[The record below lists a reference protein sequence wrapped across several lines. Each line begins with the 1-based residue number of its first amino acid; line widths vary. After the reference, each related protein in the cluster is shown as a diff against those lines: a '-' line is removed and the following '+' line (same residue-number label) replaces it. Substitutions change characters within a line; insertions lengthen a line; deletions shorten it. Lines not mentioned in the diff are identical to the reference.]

1 VFLGKPGL
9 VLPWPPLGGAGLE
22 REIRVGICGCGVI
35 GEGLVKVL
43 LEHEDI
49 ICARAG
55 ARIRLAAVADKEQA
69 RLDIVR
75 ALGPS
80 VALLD
85 DAFELAKRDD
95 VDIVVELIGG
105 VAVAERL
112 VRTALE
118 AKKHVVTAN
127 KALLAERGAALFELA
142 AANGCDL
149 YFEAAVAGA
158 IPVIRVIRESL
169 ASDHIR
175 SVRGIINGTSNYIL
189 SSMANEGAA
198 FADAL
203 EAAQEAGFAEAD
215 PTLDITGGDA
225 GHKLALIAGLAFG
238 ARVLPSEIL
247 TEGIDQVDPRDIQ
260 YARNFG
266 YVIRPLAVA
275 ERLQSGALDLRVHPA
290 LVPKS
295 DPLAHVDGA
304 LNAVAIQGE
313 MVGPSFLSGLG
324 AGAGPTATSVAGD
337 IIDIAKNSLAG
348 APVRRWHLPSTGK
361 QNLQATGD
369 LSSRYYLRFTVRD
382 ESGVLAALSGKLS
395 DSGISIEQMVQDRDA
410 GDEGTATI
418 AMLTHHAR
426 EGEVRASL
434 KAIDGTDLTTAP
446 THLIR
451 IVE

>member
-1 VFLGKPGL
+1 
-9 VLPWPPLGGAGLE
+9 
-22 REIRVGICGCGVI
+22 VI

-43 LEHEDI
+43 LQHADVI
-49 ICARAG
+49 RARAG
-55 ARIRLAAVADKEQA
+55 APVRLAAVADKDPA
-69 RLDIVR
+69 RLAIVR
-75 ALGPS
+75 ALDPNI
-80 VALLD
+80 ALLD

-105 VAVAERL
+105 VDVAERL
-112 VRTALE
+112 VRAALE

-127 KALLAERGAALFELA
+127 KALLAERGAALFDLA

-203 EAAQEAGFAEAD
+203 KAAQEAGFAEAD

-238 ARVLPSEIL
+238 ARVLPSDFL
-247 TEGIDQVDPRDIQ
+247 TEGIEQVDPRDIQ

-275 ERLQSGALDLRVHPA
+275 ERLESGALDLRVHPA

-304 LNAVAIQGE
+304 LNAVAIRGE

-348 APVRRWHLPSTGK
+348 APVRRWHLPSDGERK
-361 QNLQATGD
+361 LQSIAE
-369 LSSRYYLRFTVRD
+369 LSSRYYLRFSVRD

-395 DSGISIEQMVQDRDA
+395 DSGISIEVMVQDRDA
-410 GDEGTATI
+410 GDDGTATI
-418 AMLTHHAR
+418 AILTHHAH

-434 KAIDGTDLTTAP
+434 NAIDDTHLTTAP

>member
-1 VFLGKPGL
+1 MKG
-9 VLPWPPLGGAGLE
+9 
-22 REIRVGICGCGVI
+22 EIRVGICGCGVI

-43 LEHEDI
+43 LQHADV

-55 ARIRLAAVADKEQA
+55 APVQLAAVADKDPA

-75 ALGPS
+75 SLDPGI
-80 VALLD
+80 ALLD
-85 DAFELAKRDD
+85 DAFELVKRDD
-95 VDIVVELIGG
+95 IDIVVELIGG
-105 VAVAERL
+105 VEVAERL
-112 VRTALE
+112 VRAALE
-118 AKKHVVTAN
+118 AKKNVVTAN
-127 KALLAERGAALFELA
+127 KALLAERGAALFDLA

-198 FADAL
+198 FAEAL
-203 EAAQEAGFAEAD
+203 KAAQEAGFAEAD

-247 TEGIDQVDPRDIQ
+247 TEGIEQVDPRDIQ

-275 ERLQSGALDLRVHPA
+275 ERLESGALDLRVHPA
-290 LVPKS
+290 LVPKR

-348 APVRRWHLPSTGK
+348 APVRRWHVPSDGEQK
-361 QNLQATGD
+361 LQATGD
-369 LSSRYYLRFTVRD
+369 LSSRYYLRFSVRD
-382 ESGVLAALSGKLS
+382 ESGVLAALSGKLG
-395 DSGISIEQMVQDRDA
+395 DSGISIEVMVQDRDA

-418 AMLTHHAR
+418 AILTHHAR
-426 EGEVRASL
+426 ESEVRASL
-434 KAIDGTDLTTAP
+434 NAIDDTNLTTAP

>member
-1 VFLGKPGL
+1 MK
-9 VLPWPPLGGAGLE
+9 
-22 REIRVGICGCGVI
+22 REIRVGLCGCGVI
-35 GEGLVKVL
+35 GEGLVKAL
-43 LEHEDI
+43 KEHADVI
-49 ICARAG
+49 AARTG
-55 ARIRLAAVADKEQA
+55 APIRLTAVADKDPA
-69 RLDIVR
+69 RLELVR
-75 ALGPS
+75 ALDPS
-80 VALLD
+80 VALLE
-85 DAFELAKRDD
+85 DAFEIPKRED

-105 VAVAERL
+105 VQVADGL
-112 VRTALE
+112 VREALQ

-127 KALLAERGAALFELA
+127 KALLAERGVSLFALAET
-142 AANGCDL
+142 NGCDL

-169 ASDHIR
+169 ASDRFR

-198 FADAL
+198 FEDAL
-203 EAAQEAGFAEAD
+203 KAAQEAGFAEAD

-238 ARVLPSEIL
+238 AHVLPSQIP

-260 YARNFG
+260 YAQKFG

-275 ERLQSGALDLRVHPA
+275 ERANSGALDLRVHPA
-290 LVPKS
+290 LVPQS

-324 AGAGPTATSVAGD
+324 AGAAPTATSVAGD
-337 IIDIAKNSLAG
+337 IIDIARNMLAG
-348 APVRRWHLPSTGK
+348 APMRTWYLPVEGE
-361 QNLQATGD
+361 QQLQPLAD
-369 LSSRYYLRFTVRD
+369 LSARYYLRFSVRD
-382 ESGVLAALSGKLS
+382 QSGVLAALSGKLGS
-395 DSGISIEQMVQDRDA
+395 AGISIEKMIQDVES
-410 GDEGTATI
+410 GEEGTATI

-426 EGEVRASL
+426 EGDVRAAL
-434 KAIDGTDLTTAP
+434 AAIDETHLTTAP

-451 IVE
+451 IVK

>member
-1 VFLGKPGL
+1 
-9 VLPWPPLGGAGLE
+9 
-22 REIRVGICGCGVI
+22 VI

-43 LEHEDI
+43 LEHADVI
-49 ICARAG
+49 RARAG
-55 ARIRLAAVADKEQA
+55 APVRLAAVADKDPA

-75 ALGPS
+75 ALDPS
-80 VALLD
+80 VAVLD
-85 DAFELAKRDD
+85 DAFELVKRDD

-105 VAVAERL
+105 VDVAERL
-112 VRTALE
+112 VRAALE
-118 AKKHVVTAN
+118 ANKHVVTAN
-127 KALLAERGAALFELA
+127 KALLAERGAALFDLA
-142 AANGCDL
+142 ADNGSDL

-203 EAAQEAGFAEAD
+203 KAAQEAGFAEAD

-238 ARVLPSEIL
+238 ARVLPSDFL
-247 TEGIDQVDPRDIQ
+247 TEGIEQVDPRDIQ

-275 ERLQSGALDLRVHPA
+275 ERLENGALDLRVHPA
-290 LVPKS
+290 LVPTG

-337 IIDIAKNSLAG
+337 VIDIAKNTLAG
-348 APVRRWHLPSTGK
+348 APVRRWHLPSEGE
-361 QNLQATGD
+361 QQLQAAGS
-369 LSSRYYLRFTVRD
+369 LSSRYYLRFSVRD
-382 ESGVLAALSGKLS
+382 ESGVLASLSGKLS
-395 DSGISIEQMVQDRDA
+395 DSGISIEVMVQDRDA

-434 KAIDGTDLTTAP
+434 NAIDHSHLTTAP

>member
-1 VFLGKPGL
+1 LD
-9 VLPWPPLGGAGLE
+9 
-22 REIRVGICGCGVI
+22 REIRVGLCGCGVI
-35 GEGLVKVL
+35 GEGLVTTL
-43 LEHEDI
+43 LQHADVI
-49 ICARAG
+49 AARAG
-55 ARIRLAAVADKEQA
+55 APVRLAAVADKDPA

-75 ALGPS
+75 TQDPS
-80 VALLD
+80 VALMD
-85 DAFELAKRDD
+85 DAFDLVTRDD
-95 VDIVVELIGG
+95 VDVVVELIGG
-105 VAVAERL
+105 VEVADRL
-112 VRTALE
+112 VRAALQ

-142 AANGCDL
+142 EANGCDL

-203 EAAQEAGFAEAD
+203 KAAQEAGFAEAD

-225 GHKLALIAGLAFG
+225 GHKLAIIAGLAFG
-238 ARVLPSEIL
+238 ARVLPGEIP
-247 TEGIDQVDPRDIQ
+247 TEGIQEVDPRDIQ

-275 ERLQSGALDLRVHPA
+275 EQLQGGALDLRVHPA
-290 LVPKS
+290 LVPEG

-337 IIDIAKNSLAG
+337 IIDIARNALAG
-348 APVRRWHLPSTGK
+348 APARAWHLPSD
-361 QNLQATGD
+361 GD
-369 LSSRYYLRFTVRD
+369 QKVQSIDDVSSRYYLRFSVQD
-382 ESGVLAALSGKLS
+382 ESGVLAALSGKLG
-395 DSGISIEQMVQDRDA
+395 DSGISIEQMVQDVEA
-410 GDEGTATI
+410 GGNGTATI

-426 EGEVRASL
+426 EGDVRASL
-434 KAIDGTDLTTAP
+434 NAIDKTHLTTAP

>member
-1 VFLGKPGL
+1 M
-9 VLPWPPLGGAGLE
+9 
-22 REIRVGICGCGVI
+22 I
-35 GEGLVKVL
+35 GEGLVTAL
-43 LEHEDI
+43 LQHADI
-49 ICARAG
+49 IAARAG
-55 ARIRLAAVADKEQA
+55 APVKLTAVADKDPA
-69 RLDIVR
+69 RLAVVR
-75 ALGPS
+75 AQDPS
-80 VALLD
+80 VALMD
-85 DAFELAKRDD
+85 DAFEIVTRDD
-95 VDIVVELIGG
+95 VDVVVELIGG
-105 VAVAERL
+105 VDVAERL
-112 VRTALE
+112 VRAALE

-127 KALLAERGAALFELA
+127 KALLAERGAALFDLA

-203 EAAQEAGFAEAD
+203 KAAQEAGFAEAD

-238 ARVLPSEIL
+238 ASVLPSDFL
-247 TEGIDQVDPRDIQ
+247 TEGIEQVDPRDIQ

-275 ERLQSGALDLRVHPA
+275 ERLESGALDLRVHPA

-304 LNAVAIQGE
+304 LNAVAIRGE

-348 APVRRWHLPSTGK
+348 APVRRWHLPSDGERK
-361 QNLQATGD
+361 LQSIAE
-369 LSSRYYLRFTVRD
+369 LSSRYYLRFSVRD

-395 DSGISIEQMVQDRDA
+395 DSGISIEVMVQDRDA
-410 GDEGTATI
+410 GDDGTATI
-418 AMLTHHAR
+418 AILTHHAH

-434 KAIDGTDLTTAP
+434 NAIDDTHLTTAP

>member
-1 VFLGKPGL
+1 VS
-9 VLPWPPLGGAGLE
+9 A
-22 REIRVGICGCGVI
+22 
-35 GEGLVKVL
+35 L
-43 LEHEDI
+43 LQHADI
-49 ICARAG
+49 ISARAG
-55 ARIRLAAVADKEQA
+55 APVKLVAVADKDPA
-69 RLDIVR
+69 RLAVVR
-75 ALGPS
+75 TQDPSIALM
-80 VALLD
+80 D
-85 DAFELAKRDD
+85 DAFALVTRDD
-95 VDIVVELIGG
+95 VDVVVELIGG
-105 VAVAERL
+105 VEVADRL
-112 VRTALE
+112 VRAALN

-127 KALLAERGAALFELA
+127 KALLAERGAALFALA
-142 AANGCDL
+142 EAQGCDL

-203 EAAQEAGFAEAD
+203 KAAQEAGFAEAD

-225 GHKLALIAGLAFG
+225 GHKLAIIAGLAFG
-238 ARVLPSEIL
+238 ARVLPAEIP
-247 TEGIDQVDPRDIQ
+247 TEGVDQVDPRDIQ

-266 YVIRPLAVA
+266 YVIRPLAIA
-275 ERLQSGALDLRVHPA
+275 EQLESGALDLRVHPA
-290 LVPKS
+290 LVPEG

-337 IIDIAKNSLAG
+337 VIDIAKNSLAS
-348 APVRRWHLPSTGK
+348 APKRTWHLPSEGNRK
-361 QNLQATGD
+361 VQSIAD
-369 LSSRYYLRFTVRD
+369 LSSRYYLRFSVQD
-382 ESGVLAALSGKLS
+382 ESGVLAALSGKLG
-395 DSGISIEQMVQDRDA
+395 DSGISIEQMVQDVES

-426 EGEVRASL
+426 EGDVRASL
-434 KAIDGTDLTTAP
+434 QAIDSTRLTTAP

>member
-1 VFLGKPGL
+1 MK
-9 VLPWPPLGGAGLE
+9 

-43 LEHEDI
+43 LEHADVI
-49 ICARAG
+49 RARAG
-55 ARIRLAAVADKEQA
+55 APVRLAAVADKDPA

-75 ALGPS
+75 ALDPR

-105 VAVAERL
+105 VDVAERL
-112 VRTALE
+112 VRAALE
-118 AKKHVVTAN
+118 KEKHVVTAN
-127 KALLAERGAALFELA
+127 KALLAERGAALFDLA
-142 AANGCDL
+142 ATHGCDL

-198 FADAL
+198 FAEAL
-203 EAAQEAGFAEAD
+203 RAAQEAGFAEAD

-238 ARVLPSEIL
+238 ARVLPSDFL
-247 TEGIDQVDPRDIQ
+247 TEGIEKVDPRDIQ

-275 ERLQSGALDLRVHPA
+275 ERLESGALDLRVHPA

-348 APVRRWHLPSTGK
+348 GPVRRWHLPSEGE
-361 QNLQATGD
+361 QELQSIAD
-369 LSSRYYLRFTVRD
+369 LSSRYYLRFSVRD
-382 ESGVLAALSGKLS
+382 EPGVLAALSGKLS
-395 DSGISIEQMVQDRDA
+395 DSGISIEVMVQDRDA
-410 GDEGTATI
+410 GAEGTASI
-418 AMLTHHAR
+418 AILTHHAR
-426 EGEVRASL
+426 EGKVRASL
-434 KAIDGTDLTTAP
+434 NAIDDTHLTTAP

>member
-1 VFLGKPGL
+1 
-9 VLPWPPLGGAGLE
+9 
-22 REIRVGICGCGVI
+22 
-35 GEGLVKVL
+35 
-43 LEHEDI
+43 
-49 ICARAG
+49 
-55 ARIRLAAVADKEQA
+55 
-69 RLDIVR
+69 
-75 ALGPS
+75 
-80 VALLD
+80 
-85 DAFELAKRDD
+85 
-95 VDIVVELIGG
+95 
-105 VAVAERL
+105 
-112 VRTALE
+112 LE

-127 KALLAERGAALFELA
+127 KALLAERGAALFDLA
-142 AANGCDL
+142 ADNGCDL

-203 EAAQEAGFAEAD
+203 KAAQEAGFAEAD

-238 ARVLPSEIL
+238 ARVLPSDFL
-247 TEGIDQVDPRDIQ
+247 TEGIEQVDPRDIQ

-275 ERLQSGALDLRVHPA
+275 ERLESGALDLRVHPA
-290 LVPKS
+290 LVPES

-337 IIDIAKNSLAG
+337 VIDIAKNTLAG
-348 APVRRWHLPSTGK
+348 APVRRWHLPSEGE
-361 QNLQATGD
+361 QQLQAAGD
-369 LSSRYYLRFTVRD
+369 LSSRYYLRFSVRD
-382 ESGVLAALSGKLS
+382 ESGVLASLSGKLS
-395 DSGISIEQMVQDRDA
+395 DSAISIEVMVQDRDA
-410 GDEGTATI
+410 GDDGTATI
-418 AMLTHHAR
+418 AILTHHAR
-426 EGEVRASL
+426 EGEIRASL
-434 KAIDGTDLTTAP
+434 NAIDDTHLTTAP

>member
-1 VFLGKPGL
+1 M
-9 VLPWPPLGGAGLE
+9 E
-22 REIRVGICGCGVI
+22 RDIRVGLCGCGVI

-43 LEHEDI
+43 QQHADVI
-49 ICARAG
+49 RARAG
-55 ARIRLAAVADKEQA
+55 APVRLVAVADKDPA

-75 ALGPS
+75 AQDPGIA
-80 VALLD
+80 VLD
-85 DAFELAKRDD
+85 DAFEVAKRDD
-95 VDIVVELIGG
+95 VDIIVELIGG
-105 VAVAERL
+105 VDVADRL
-112 VRTALE
+112 VRAALNS
-118 AKKHVVTAN
+118 KKHVVTAN
-127 KALLAERGAALFELA
+127 KALLAERGAALFALA
-142 AANGCDL
+142 EANGCDL

-203 EAAQEAGFAEAD
+203 RAAQEAGFAEAD

-225 GHKLALIAGLAFG
+225 GHKLAIIAGLAFG
-238 ARVLPSEIL
+238 ARVLPEDIP
-247 TEGIDQVDPRDIQ
+247 TEGIQQVDPRDIQ

-275 ERLQSGALDLRVHPA
+275 ERLQSGLLDLRVHPA
-290 LVPKS
+290 LVPEG

-337 IIDIAKNSLAG
+337 IIDIARNSLAG
-348 APVRRWHLPSTGK
+348 APVRTWHLPSEGD
-361 QNLQATGD
+361 QNIQSIDD
-369 LSSRYYLRFTVRD
+369 LSSRYYLRFSVQD
-382 ESGVLAALSGKLS
+382 ESGVLAALSGKLG
-395 DSGISIEQMVQDRDA
+395 DSGISIEQMVQDVDA
-410 GDEGTATI
+410 GDAGTASI

-426 EGEVRASL
+426 EGDVRDSL
-434 KAIDGTDLTTAP
+434 NAIDATHLTTAP

>member
-1 VFLGKPGL
+1 M
-9 VLPWPPLGGAGLE
+9 
-22 REIRVGICGCGVI
+22 I

-43 LEHEDI
+43 LEHADVI
-49 ICARAG
+49 RARAG
-55 ARIRLAAVADKEQA
+55 APVRLSAVADKDPV
-69 RLDIVR
+69 RLGVVR
-75 ALGPS
+75 ALDPAI
-80 VALLD
+80 ALLD

-105 VAVAERL
+105 VDVAERL
-112 VRTALE
+112 VRAALE

-127 KALLAERGAALFELA
+127 KALLAERGAALFDLA

-203 EAAQEAGFAEAD
+203 KAAQEAGFAEAD

-238 ARVLPSEIL
+238 ARVLPSDFL
-247 TEGIDQVDPRDIQ
+247 TEGIEEVDPRDIQ
-260 YARNFG
+260 YAGNFG

-275 ERLQSGALDLRVHPA
+275 ERLESGALDLRVHPA

-304 LNAVAIQGE
+304 LNAVAIHGE

-337 IIDIAKNSLAG
+337 VIDIAKNALAG
-348 APVRRWHLPSTGK
+348 APVRRWHLPSEGK
-361 QNLQATGD
+361 QELQSTGD
-369 LSSRYYLRFTVRD
+369 LSSRYYLRFSVRD

-395 DSGISIEQMVQDRDA
+395 DSGISIEVMVQDRDA
-410 GDEGTATI
+410 GDDGTATI
-418 AMLTHHAR
+418 AILTHRAR
-426 EGEVRASL
+426 EGQVRASL
-434 KAIDGTDLTTAP
+434 NAIDDTHLTTAP

>member
-1 VFLGKPGL
+1 MK
-9 VLPWPPLGGAGLE
+9 

-43 LEHEDI
+43 LEHSDVI
-49 ICARAG
+49 RARAG
-55 ARIRLAAVADKEQA
+55 ASVRLAAVADKDPA

-75 ALGPS
+75 ALAPS

-105 VAVAERL
+105 VDVAERL
-112 VRTALE
+112 VQTALE
-118 AKKHVVTAN
+118 AHKHVVTAN
-127 KALLAERGAALFELA
+127 KALLAERGAALFDLA
-142 AANGCDL
+142 ADNGCDL

-203 EAAQEAGFAEAD
+203 RAAQAAGFAEAD

-238 ARVLPSEIL
+238 ARVLPSDFL
-247 TEGIDQVDPRDIQ
+247 TEGIEQVDPRDIQ

-275 ERLQSGALDLRVHPA
+275 ERLENGALDLRVHPA

-337 IIDIAKNSLAG
+337 VIDIAKNTLAG
-348 APVRRWHLPSTGK
+348 APVRRWHLPSEGE
-361 QNLQATGD
+361 QQLQAAGD
-369 LSSRYYLRFTVRD
+369 LSSRYYLRFSVRD
-382 ESGVLAALSGKLS
+382 ESGVLASLSGKLS
-395 DSGISIEQMVQDRDA
+395 DSGISIEVMVQDRDA
-410 GDEGTATI
+410 GDGGTATI
-418 AMLTHHAR
+418 AILTHHAR

-434 KAIDGTDLTTAP
+434 NAIDDTHLTTAP

>member
-1 VFLGKPGL
+1 
-9 VLPWPPLGGAGLE
+9 
-22 REIRVGICGCGVI
+22 VI
-35 GEGLVKVL
+35 GEGLAAAL
-43 LEHEDI
+43 LQHADI
-49 ICARAG
+49 IAARAG
-55 ARIRLAAVADKEQA
+55 APVKLAAVADKDPA

-75 ALGPS
+75 AQDPS
-80 VALLD
+80 VACMD
-85 DAFELAKRDD
+85 DAFEIVTRDD

-105 VAVAERL
+105 VEIADRL
-112 VRTALE
+112 VRAALD

-127 KALLAERGAALFELA
+127 KALLAERGAALFALA
-142 AANGCDL
+142 EANGCDL

-169 ASDHIR
+169 ASDRID

-203 EAAQEAGFAEAD
+203 KAAQEAGFAEAD

-225 GHKLALIAGLAFG
+225 GHKLAIIAGLAFG
-238 ARVLPSEIL
+238 ARVLPGEIP
-247 TEGIDQVDPRDIQ
+247 TEGIEQVDPRDIQ

-275 ERLQSGALDLRVHPA
+275 ERVEAGALDLRVHPA
-290 LVPKS
+290 LVPEG

-324 AGAGPTATSVAGD
+324 AGAAPTATSVAGD
-337 IIDIAKNSLAG
+337 IIDIAKNSLVG
-348 APVRRWHLPSTGK
+348 APARSWSLPAGGDQK
-361 QNLQATGD
+361 LQALAD
-369 LSSRYYLRFTVRD
+369 LSSRYYLRFSVRD
-382 ESGVLAALSGKLS
+382 ESGVLAALSGKLG
-395 DSGISIEQMVQDRDA
+395 DSGISIEQMVQDVDS

-426 EGEVRASL
+426 EGDVRESL
-434 KAIDGTDLTTAP
+434 HAIDDTHLTTAP

>member
-1 VFLGKPGL
+1 M
-9 VLPWPPLGGAGLE
+9 
-22 REIRVGICGCGVI
+22 I
-35 GEGLVKVL
+35 GEGLVTVL
-43 LEHEDI
+43 LQHADVI
-49 ICARAG
+49 RARVG
-55 ARIRLAAVADKEQA
+55 APVRLAAVADKDPA

-75 ALGPS
+75 ALDPGI
-80 VALLD
+80 ALLD

-105 VAVAERL
+105 VDVAERL
-112 VRTALE
+112 VRAALE

-127 KALLAERGAALFELA
+127 KALLAERGAALFDLA

-203 EAAQEAGFAEAD
+203 KAAQEAGFAEAD

-238 ARVLPSEIL
+238 ARVLPSDFL
-247 TEGIDQVDPRDIQ
+247 TEGIEEVDPRDIQ

-275 ERLQSGALDLRVHPA
+275 ERLESGALDLRVHPA

-337 IIDIAKNSLAG
+337 IIDIAKNSIAG
-348 APVRRWHLPSTGK
+348 APVRRWHLPSEGEQK
-361 QNLQATGD
+361 LQATGA
-369 LSSRYYLRFTVRD
+369 LSSRYYLRFSVRD

-395 DSGISIEQMVQDRDA
+395 DSGISIEVMVQDRDA
-410 GDEGTATI
+410 GDDGTATI
-418 AMLTHHAR
+418 AILTHHAR

-434 KAIDGTDLTTAP
+434 NAIDDTHLTTAP

>member
-1 VFLGKPGL
+1 M
-9 VLPWPPLGGAGLE
+9 E
-22 REIRVGICGCGVI
+22 REIRVGLCGCGVI
-35 GEGLVKVL
+35 GEGLMKVL
-43 LEHEDI
+43 LEHADVI
-49 ICARAG
+49 TARAG
-55 ARIRLAAVADKEQA
+55 APITLAAVADKDPA
-69 RLDIVR
+69 RLEIVR
-75 ALGPS
+75 EKAPN

-85 DAFELAKRDD
+85 DAFEIARRDD
-95 VDIVVELIGG
+95 IDIVVELIGG
-105 VAVAERL
+105 VEVADRL

-142 AANGCDL
+142 EANGCDL

-175 SVRGIINGTSNYIL
+175 SVHGIINGTSNYIL
-189 SSMANEGAA
+189 SSMANRGAA

-203 EAAQEAGFAEAD
+203 KAAQEAGFAEAD

-225 GHKLALIAGLAFG
+225 CHKLVLIAGLAFG
-238 ARVLPSEIL
+238 ARVLPSEIP
-247 TEGIDQVDPRDIQ
+247 TEGIDSIDPRDIQ
-260 YARNFG
+260 YARKFG
-266 YVIRPLAVA
+266 YVVRPLAVA
-275 ERLQSGALDLRVHPA
+275 ERLESGALDLRVHPA
-290 LVPKS
+290 FVPEG

-348 APVRRWHLPSTGK
+348 APVRTWHLPTEGEQSI
-361 QNLQATGD
+361 QPIAD
-369 LSSRYYLRFTVRD
+369 LSSRYYLRFSVQD
-382 ESGVLAALSGKLS
+382 QSGVLASLSGKLS
-395 DSGISIEQMVQDRDA
+395 DSGISIEQMVQDVES

-418 AMLTHHAR
+418 AILTHHAR
-426 EGEVRASL
+426 EGDVRASL
-434 KAIDGTDLTTAP
+434 AAIDETHLTTAP

-451 IVE
+451 LVE

>member
-1 VFLGKPGL
+1 M
-9 VLPWPPLGGAGLE
+9 
-22 REIRVGICGCGVI
+22 
-35 GEGLVKVL
+35 
-43 LEHEDI
+43 
-49 ICARAG
+49 
-55 ARIRLAAVADKEQA
+55 ADKDA
-69 RLDIVR
+69 GRLEIVR
-75 ALGPS
+75 AQDPGIS
-80 VALLD
+80 LLD
-85 DAFELAKRDD
+85 DAFELAQRDD

-105 VAVAERL
+105 VEVADRL

-127 KALLAERGAALFELA
+127 KALLAERGTALFALA
-142 AANGCDL
+142 EANGCDL

-158 IPVIRVIRESL
+158 IPVIRVMRESL

-203 EAAQEAGFAEAD
+203 KAAQKAGFAEAD

-225 GHKLALIAGLAFG
+225 GHKLAVIAGLAFG
-238 ARVLPSEIL
+238 ARVLPSEIP
-247 TEGIDQVDPRDIQ
+247 TEGIEEVDPRDIQ

-275 ERLQSGALDLRVHPA
+275 EHVETGALDLRVHPA
-290 LVPKS
+290 LVPNG

-304 LNAVAIQGE
+304 LNAIAIQGA
-313 MVGPSFLSGLG
+313 MVGPIFLSGLG

-337 IIDIAKNSLAG
+337 IIDIARNALAG
-348 APVRRWHLPSTGK
+348 APKRTWHLPSEGD
-361 QNLQATGD
+361 QPIQAIAD
-369 LSSRYYLRFTVRD
+369 LSSRYYLRFSVQD
-382 ESGVLAALSGKLS
+382 ESGVLAALSGKLG
-395 DSGISIEQMVQDRDA
+395 DSGISIEQMVQDVDA
-410 GDEGTATI
+410 GGDGTATI

-426 EGEVRASL
+426 EGDVRASL
-434 KAIDGTDLTTAP
+434 HAIDNTHLTTAP

>member
-1 VFLGKPGL
+1 MK
-9 VLPWPPLGGAGLE
+9 
-22 REIRVGICGCGVI
+22 REIRVGLCGCGVI
-35 GEGLVKVL
+35 GEGLVTALIDHADV
-43 LEHEDI
+43 I
-49 ICARAG
+49 TARAG
-55 ARIRLAAVADKEQA
+55 APIRLTAVADKDPG
-69 RLDIVR
+69 RLDLVR
-75 ALGPS
+75 ERDSS

-85 DAFELAKRDD
+85 DAFEVVTRDD

-105 VAVAERL
+105 VEVADRL
-112 VRTALE
+112 VRAALE
-118 AKKHVVTAN
+118 AEKHVVTAN

-142 AANGCDL
+142 EKNGCDL

-169 ASDHIR
+169 AADHIR

-198 FADAL
+198 FSDAL
-203 EAAQEAGFAEAD
+203 KAAQEAGFAEAD

-238 ARVLPSEIL
+238 ARVLPKEIP

-260 YARNFG
+260 YARKFG

-275 ERLQSGALDLRVHPA
+275 ERVDSDTLDLRVHPA
-290 LVPKS
+290 LVPET

-324 AGAGPTATSVAGD
+324 AGAHPTATSVAGD
-337 IIDIAKNSLAG
+337 IVDIAKNALAG
-348 APVRRWHLPSTGK
+348 ARMRTWHLPSEGK
-361 QNLQATGD
+361 MRIQPIRD
-369 LSSRYYLRFTVRD
+369 LSSRYYLRFSVQD
-382 ESGVLAALSGKLS
+382 QSGVLAALSGKLG
-395 DSGISIEQMVQDRDA
+395 DSGISIELMVQDVEA

-426 EGEVRASL
+426 EGDVRASL
-434 KAIDGTDLTTAP
+434 NAIDETHLTTAP

-451 IVE
+451 LVE

>member
-1 VFLGKPGL
+1 M
-9 VLPWPPLGGAGLE
+9 E
-22 REIRVGICGCGVI
+22 REIRVGLCGCGVI
-35 GEGLVKVL
+35 GEGLVTAL
-43 LEHEDI
+43 LQHADVI
-49 ICARAG
+49 RARAG
-55 ARIRLAAVADKEQA
+55 APVRLVAVADKDAA

-75 ALGPS
+75 AQDPS

-85 DAFELAKRDD
+85 DAFELVTRDD
-95 VDIVVELIGG
+95 VDVVVELIGG
-105 VAVAERL
+105 VAVADRL
-112 VRTALE
+112 VRGALE

-127 KALLAERGAALFELA
+127 KALLAERGAALFALA
-142 AANGCDL
+142 EANGCDL

-169 ASDHIR
+169 ASDHIQ

-198 FADAL
+198 FGDAL
-203 EAAQEAGFAEAD
+203 KAAQEAGFAEAD

-225 GHKLALIAGLAFG
+225 SHKLALIAGLAFG
-238 ARVLPSEIL
+238 ARVLPSEIP
-247 TEGIDQVDPRDIQ
+247 TEGIEQVDPRDIQ

-266 YVIRPLAVA
+266 YVIRPLALA
-275 ERLQSGALDLRVHPA
+275 ERLEAGDLDLRVHPA
-290 LVPKS
+290 LVPES

-304 LNAVAIQGE
+304 LNAVSIHGE

-348 APVRRWHLPSTGK
+348 APVRHWNFPIDGDQK
-361 QNLQATGD
+361 IQAMAD
-369 LSSRYYLRFTVRD
+369 VSSRYYLRFSVRD
-382 ESGVLAALSGKLS
+382 ESGVLAALSGKLG
-395 DSGISIEQMVQDRDA
+395 DAGISIEQMVQDVEA
-410 GDEGTATI
+410 GDEGTASI
-418 AMLTHHAR
+418 AILTHHAR
-426 EGEVRASL
+426 EGDVRDSL
-434 KAIDGTDLTTAP
+434 RAIDSTHLTTAP

>member
-1 VFLGKPGL
+1 M
-9 VLPWPPLGGAGLE
+9 E
-22 REIRVGICGCGVI
+22 SEIRVGLCGCGVI
-35 GEGLVKVL
+35 GEGLVTAL
-43 LEHEDI
+43 QSHADAI
-49 ICARAG
+49 AARAG
-55 ARIRLAAVADKEQA
+55 APIKLTAVADKDSA

-75 ALGPS
+75 AQDPS
-80 VALLD
+80 IALLD
-85 DAFELAKRDD
+85 DAFELAQRDD

-105 VAVAERL
+105 VEVADRL

-127 KALLAERGAALFELA
+127 KALLAERGAALFALA
-142 AANGCDL
+142 EANGCDL

-175 SVRGIINGTSNYIL
+175 SVKGIINGTSNYIL

-203 EAAQEAGFAEAD
+203 KAAQEAGFAEAD

-238 ARVLPSEIL
+238 AAVLPSEIP
-247 TEGIDQVDPRDIQ
+247 TEGIDQVDPRDIE

-275 ERLQSGALDLRVHPA
+275 ERVESGALDLRVHPA

-337 IIDIAKNSLAG
+337 IIDIAKSSLAG
-348 APVRRWHLPSTGK
+348 APARTWHLPSKGGQK
-361 QNLQATGD
+361 IQPIAD
-369 LSSRYYLRFTVRD
+369 LSSRYYLRFSVQD

-395 DSGISIEQMVQDRDA
+395 ESGISIEQMVQDVESGAD
-410 GDEGTATI
+410 GTATI

-426 EGEVRASL
+426 EGDVRASL
-434 KAIDGTDLTTAP
+434 HAIDDTHLTTAQ

>member
-1 VFLGKPGL
+1 
-9 VLPWPPLGGAGLE
+9 LE
-22 REIRVGICGCGVI
+22 REIRVGLCGCGVI
-35 GEGLVKVL
+35 GEGVVTALR
-43 LEHEDI
+43 EHADVIE
-49 ICARAG
+49 ARAG
-55 ARIRLAAVADKEQA
+55 APIKLAAVADKDPA
-69 RLDIVR
+69 RLEIVR
-75 ALGPS
+75 AQDPS
-80 VALLD
+80 IALLD
-85 DAFELAKRDD
+85 DAFEIPKRDD

-105 VAVAERL
+105 VELADRL
-112 VRTALE
+112 VRAALD

-127 KALLAERGAALFELA
+127 KALLAERGGALFALA
-142 AANGCDL
+142 ETNGCDL

-169 ASDHIR
+169 ASDRIR

-198 FADAL
+198 FGDAL
-203 EAAQEAGFAEAD
+203 KAAQEAGFAEAD
-215 PTLDITGGDA
+215 PTLDITGDDA
-225 GHKLALIAGLAFG
+225 GHKLAIIAGLAFG
-238 ARVLPSEIL
+238 ARVLPSEIPS
-247 TEGIDQVDPRDIQ
+247 EGIEQVDPRDIQ

-290 LVPKS
+290 LVPEG

-348 APVRRWHLPSTGK
+348 APARTWSFPSEGA
-361 QNLQATGD
+361 QIQAIAD
-369 LSSRYYLRFTVRD
+369 LSSRYYLRFSVRD
-382 ESGVLAALSGKLS
+382 ESGVLAALSGKLG
-395 DSGISIEQMVQDRDA
+395 DSGISIEQMVQDVDP
-410 GDEGTATI
+410 GDEGTASI

-426 EGEVRASL
+426 EGDVRDSL
-434 KAIDGTDLTTAP
+434 HAIDDTHLTTAP